1 MGKARELTKARH
13 GIIRVLDCVVGL
25 GEVRQTVIILM
36 GVAGSGKTTVG
47 RLLASEM
54 QWPFYDGDDLHPT
67 SNIEKMK
74 RGIAL
79 SDSDREPWLDAVR
92 ELIVELLRQ
101 GKSGIVACS
110 ALKKNYRDRLL
121 IDERVELVHLKGDF
135 DLMRE
140 RLKHR
145 SGHFMAPELLRS
157 QFETL
162 EEPED
167 ALDVDVS
174 LSPHALVDSIRD
186 RLQLS
191 DEQRDRWQN
200 KLS

>member
-1 MGKARELTKARH
+1 
-13 GIIRVLDCVVGL
+13 
-25 GEVRQTVIILM
+25 M

-54 QWPFYDGDDLHPT
+54 GWPFYDGDDLHPA

-74 RGIAL
+74 RGVAL

-92 ELIVELLRQ
+92 EVIVDFLRR
-101 GKSGIVACS
+101 GENGIVACS
-110 ALKKNYRDRLL
+110 ALKKSYRDRLL
-121 IDERVELVHLKGDF
+121 IDERVQLVYLKGDF
-135 DLMRE
+135 RLMEE

-157 QFETL
+157 QFEIL

-167 ALDVDVS
+167 ALYVDVS
-174 LSPHALVDSIRD
+174 LSPNAIVRSIREQ
-186 RLQLS
+186 LQLAGT
-191 DEQRDRWQN
+191 QPDR
-200 KLS
+200 